1 MRTRNFIPAIPVVA
15 LAAICFSTGAG
26 AQTYPPPAST
36 SPGASPASPSGS
48 TTGTTP
54 SQPQQPSPQQ
64 SNNAVRSLR
73 TVIHPGDQINVQVFG
88 DATMSANTMVLS
100 DGTVEYPLIG
110 KVKLSGKTPSE
121 AAAILANRM
130 HEYVRHPVITV
141 SITQLAQPN
150 VLVLGD
156 VKNPGKY
163 NLPSDGRLTDA
174 IAAAGGLVNTNGSF
188 PDARVADA
196 EGKVTNVS
204 LQQLLQ
210 NGQSGLDMTLAEGD
224 VVYVPGPIQMNID
237 VTGAVDRP
245 GEIQVNEGDHLS
257 AAIAKAGDSSN
268 AHSDLN
274 HIRLIRT
281 GPDGKQTTQEINL
294 YDALKNGDIAADPKL
309 EKGDVVYVPE
319 AYQHRTDF
327 GSGLLYLLTR
337 IIP

>member
-1 MRTRNFIPAIPVVA
+1 M
-15 LAAICFSTGAG
+15 
-26 AQTYPPPAST
+26 T
-36 SPGASPASPSGS
+36 SFGN
-48 TTGTTP
+48 TTG
-54 SQPQQPSPQQ
+54 QPQHT
-64 SNNAVRSLR
+64 NAAVRSNR
-73 TVIHPGDQINVQVFG
+73 TVIHPGDQLNVQVFG
-88 DATMSANTMVLS
+88 DQTLTQSTMVLS
-100 DGTVEYPLIG
+100 DGTVDYPLIG
-110 KVKLSGKTPSE
+110 KVKLGGKTPNQ
-121 AAAILANRM
+121 AASTLASHM
-130 HEYVRHPVITV
+130 LEYVRHPIV
-141 SITQLAQPN
+141 SVQITQLAQPD

-156 VKNPGKY
+156 VKSPGKY

-174 IAAAGGLVNTNGSF
+174 IAAAGGLVNTNGAF
-188 PDARVADA
+188 PEARVADA
-196 EGKVTNVS
+196 AGKVTNVP
-204 LQQLLQ
+204 LEGLLQ
-210 NGQSGLDMTLAEGD
+210 NGDTSLDMTLDEGD

-257 AAIAKAGDSSN
+257 AAIAKAGDSQN

-327 GSGLLYLLTR
+327 GTGLLYLLTR

>member
-1 MRTRNFIPAIPVVA
+1 MRTSNFIPALPVVA
-15 LAAICFSTGAG
+15 LATICVTSGAG
-26 AQTYPPPAST
+26 AQTYPS
-36 SPGASPASPSGS
+36 SSPSAPPTSAPSTATGS
-48 TTGTTP
+48 TP
-54 SQPQQPSPQQ
+54 SQQPHPY
-64 SNNAVRSLR
+64 SNAAVRSGR
-73 TVIHPGDQINVQVFG
+73 TVIHPGDQLSVQVFG
-88 DATMSANTMVLS
+88 DQTLTQSTMVLS
-100 DGTVEYPLIG
+100 DGTVDYPLIG
-110 KVKLSGKTPSE
+110 KVKLGGKTPNE
-121 AAAILANRM
+121 ASAILASRM
-130 HEYVRHPVITV
+130 REYVRHPVVTV
-141 SITQLAQPN
+141 AITQLAQPD

-174 IAAAGGLVNTNGSF
+174 IAAAGGLANTNGAF
-188 PDARVADA
+188 PEARIADA
-196 EGKVTNVS
+196 DGKVTNVS
-204 LQQLLQ
+204 LQGLLQ
-210 NGQSGLDMTLAEGD
+210 NGQTNLDMTLQEGD

-237 VTGAVDRP
+237 VTGAVDHP

-257 AAIAKAGDSSN
+257 AAIAKAGDSQN

>member
-1 MRTRNFIPAIPVVA
+1 MRTRNFIPAIPIVA
-15 LAAICFSTGAG
+15 LTAICFSTGAG
-26 AQTYPPPAST
+26 AQTYPTDSPSPTT
-36 SPGASPASPSGS
+36 SATPSSAPGA
-48 TTGTTP
+48 TP
-54 SQPQQPSPQQ
+54 QSPQRV
-64 SNNAVRSLR
+64 SNAAIRSR
-73 TVIHPGDQINVQVFG
+73 KTVIHPGDQLSVQVFG
-88 DATMSANTMVLS
+88 DQTLTQSTMVLS
-100 DGTVEYPLIG
+100 DGTVDYPLIG
-110 KVKLSGKTPSE
+110 KVKLGGKTPNQ
-121 AAAILANRM
+121 AASALASHM
-130 HEYVRHPVITV
+130 LEYVRHPVVTV
-141 SITQLAQPN
+141 SITQLAQPD

-174 IAAAGGLVNTNGSF
+174 IAAAGGLANTNGAF

-196 EGKVTNVS
+196 DGAVTNVS
-204 LQQLLQ
+204 LEKLLQ
-210 NGQSGLDMTLAEGD
+210 NGQTGLDMTLAEGD

-237 VTGAVDRP
+237 VTGAVDHP

-257 AAIAKAGDSSN
+257 SAIAKAGDSQN

-327 GSGLLYLLTR
+327 GTGLLYLLTR